1 MRALASEETRRFRTS
16 AKKLMPSHSTS
27 LIPSKTLPEQDR
39 VFAGAFGLLKQ
50 AVQERVFPGAAIA
63 VVHCGELVA
72 WRGIGRFTYAPDS
85 PPVTP
90 TTVFDLASVTK
101 AVATTAMAMILYERR
116 LLSLDQAVVDALPEF
131 GRAEDGSLSPDPR
144 RRHVSIR
151 MLLAHSSG
159 LADYAKFFLRAS
171 TRKEI
176 VRLACTAPL
185 VESPMQRACYSDI
198 GFIVL
203 GELLARLAGE
213 PLDRFCQ
220 REIFDPLHMNTARYC
235 PPVEWKTEIPPTADD
250 REFRMRVIQGE
261 VHDENAFVMGGVSGH
276 AGLFANALDVA
287 LFGHSML
294 SSGSSPQRAPL
305 AEGPEP
311 IVSPETVRLFTTRQV
326 EPDGTS
332 RALGWDTPSAPSQSG
347 RYFSASSFGHLGY
360 TGTSLW
366 CDPERQLAVVLL
378 TNRTWPDRRTQEIKR
393 VRPLVHDAILEA
405 LENPPR

>member
-1 MRALASEETRRFRTS
+1 MAS
-16 AKKLMPSHSTS
+16 HCTS
-27 LIPSKTLPEQDR
+27 LIPSKSLPEQER
-39 VFAGAFGLLKQ
+39 VFARAFALLKQ
-50 AVQERVFPGAAIA
+50 AVQERVFPGASLA
-63 VVHCGELVA
+63 VVHRGELAA

-101 AVATTAMAMILYERR
+101 AVATTAMAMILYERG
-116 LLSLDQAVVDALPEF
+116 LPSLDQAVVDTLPEF
-131 GRAEDGSLSPDPR
+131 GLAEDGSPSPDPR
-144 RRHVSIR
+144 RRHVTIR

-159 LADYAKFFLRAS
+159 LADYAKFFLRAGTGS
-171 TRKEI
+171 EL

-185 VESPMQRACYSDI
+185 AEPPMHRACYSDI

-220 REIFDPLHMNTARYC
+220 REIFVPLGMHTARYC
-235 PPVEWKTEIPPTADD
+235 PPAEWKSEIPPTVDD

-261 VHDENAFVMGGVSGH
+261 VHDENASVMGGVSGH

-287 LFGHSML
+287 LFGHCML
-294 SSGSSPQRAPL
+294 SG
-305 AEGPEP
+305 GVP
-311 IVSPETVRLFTTRQV
+311 IVSPETVRLFAMRQA
-326 EPDGTS
+326 EPAGTS

-347 RYFSASSFGHLGY
+347 RYFSPSSFGHLGY

-366 CDPERQLAVVLL
+366 CDPERQCAVVLL
-378 TNRTWPDRRTQEIKR
+378 TNRTWPDRSTQQIKR
-393 VRPLVHDAILEA
+393 VRPFVHDAVLEA
-405 LENPPR
+405 LEEQPR

>member
-1 MRALASEETRRFRTS
+1 MAS
-16 AKKLMPSHSTS
+16 HCTS
-27 LIPSKTLPEQDR
+27 LIPSSEFPEQER
-39 VFAGAFGLLKQ
+39 VFARAFALLKQ

-63 VVHCGELVA
+63 VVDRGELVA

-101 AVATTAMAMILYERR
+101 AVATTTMAMILYERG
-116 LLSLDQAVVDALPEF
+116 LLSLDQPVVDTLPEF
-131 GRAEDGSLSPDPR
+131 GFAEDGSPSPDPR
-144 RRHVSIR
+144 RRRVSIR

-159 LADYAKFFLRAS
+159 LADYSKFFLRAGS
-171 TRKEI
+171 RSELL
-176 VRLACTAPL
+176 RLACNAPL
-185 VESPMQRACYSDI
+185 AEPPMQRACYSDI

-220 REIFDPLHMNTARYC
+220 REIFVPLRMNTARYC
-235 PPVEWKTEIPPTADD
+235 PPAEWKSEIPPTADD

-287 LFGHSML
+287 MFGHSML
-294 SSGSSPQRAPL
+294 SGGA
-305 AEGPEP
+305 P
-311 IVSPETVRLFTTRQV
+311 IVSPETVRLFATRQAAPV
-326 EPDGTS
+326 GTS

-347 RYFSASSFGHLGY
+347 KYFSRFSFGHLGY

-366 CDPERQLAVVLL
+366 CDPERQCAVVLL
-378 TNRTWPDRRTQEIKR
+378 TNRTWPDRSTQEIKR
-393 VRPLVHDAILEA
+393 VRPLVHDAVREA
-405 LENPPR
+405 LEEQPR